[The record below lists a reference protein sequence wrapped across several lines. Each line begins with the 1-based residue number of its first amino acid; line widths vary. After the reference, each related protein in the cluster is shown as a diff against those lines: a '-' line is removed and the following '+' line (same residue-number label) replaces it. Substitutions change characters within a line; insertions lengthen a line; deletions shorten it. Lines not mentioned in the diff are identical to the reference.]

1 LNSAVAVIARAAGAA
16 SQVERFEV
24 PLAYQTPAM
33 DERYHIGI
41 TRGGHFLAT
50 TRGLLPNRSISS
62 RLFITTKLSRL
73 QSHCVAK

>member
-50 TRGLLPNRSISS
+50 T
-62 RLFITTKLSRL
+62 
-73 QSHCVAK
+73 